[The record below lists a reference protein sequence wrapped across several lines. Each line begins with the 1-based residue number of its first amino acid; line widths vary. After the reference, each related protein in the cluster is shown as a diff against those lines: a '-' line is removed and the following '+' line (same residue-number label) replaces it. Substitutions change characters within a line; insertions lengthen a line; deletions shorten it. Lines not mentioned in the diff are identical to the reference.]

1 MAYALIVTVPKT
13 KSSMLESKFTNCKS
27 GGDIADLLK
36 KIDCKLAELS
46 YNMYNNIVLMLNK
59 SVPAYKLTQLLTYRD
74 ILTNKQNNSD
84 YAEHFSVEDIAGK
97 VIRLTAGCSPRC
109 PEVNSACI
117 PTTITTTTINCAIT
131 SGEIICTS

>member
-1 MAYALIVTVPKT
+1 MAQCANCG
-13 KSSMLESKFTNCKS
+13 SKVGCGCQLTNGLCTYCN
-27 GGDIADLLK
+27 G
-36 KIDCKLAELS
+36 CKLAELS